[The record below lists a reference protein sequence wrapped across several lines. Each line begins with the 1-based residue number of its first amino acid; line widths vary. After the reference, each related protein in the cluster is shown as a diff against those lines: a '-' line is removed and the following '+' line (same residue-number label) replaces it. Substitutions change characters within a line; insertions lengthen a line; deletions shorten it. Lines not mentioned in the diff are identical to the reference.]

1 VEMRILIVEDDRPLA
16 AALKRGLSC
25 EGYAVD
31 CLGDGPS
38 AATRAEMHRDDF
50 DLVILDVML
59 PGMNGVD
66 LCRRLRDRGV
76 SLPVLML
83 TAKDATE
90 DKVAGL
96 DAGADDYLV
105 KPFAFAELLARIRTL
120 LRRPQD
126 VLPARLVVGDLTLDP
141 VSRRVWRRADEIPLT
156 VKEFALLELFMRN
169 AGDVLTR
176 EQILGHLWDFTFD
189 SFSNVVDVHVKNLRK
204 KIDRGS
210 RNRLLTTVRGVGYQL
225 KT

>member
-1 VEMRILIVEDDRPLA
+1 
-16 AALKRGLSC
+16 
-25 EGYAVD
+25 
-31 CLGDGPS
+31 
-38 AATRAEMHRDDF
+38 
-50 DLVILDVML
+50 
-59 PGMNGVD
+59 
-66 LCRRLRDRGV
+66 
-76 SLPVLML
+76 ML